1 LYVTAYTLEKN
12 ETDLRTEVCSSV

>member
-12 ETDLRTEVCSSV
+12 EADLRTEVCSSV